1 MPGIVAFVCDTQKGF
16 TVVIIY
22 LVWIAVQFACS
33 HTVVVHQ
40 RDLSTNVHQ
49 HLCTVY
55 RHCSRHLHPQ
65 SKYLSSPEAAERAGS
80 LTAEFGWSYRQHTA
94 ERIVRK
100 FANSSLTS
108 ARPGRQPR
116 GRSADLSPA
125 RSWRSLPTS
134 ILSTHPCLKRKC
146 FSYTLTALRLPRLG
160 TVLSQRKKGLL
171 AAGKQLCERLSCQVY
186 MTQGIKRNIV

>member
-1 MPGIVAFVCDTQKGF
+1 MPGIVACVCDTQKGF

-49 HLCTVY
+49 HWCTVY

-116 GRSADLSPA
+116 RPQAKEGEVLISALHAAEDLSP
-125 RSWRSLPTS
+125 L
-134 ILSTHPCLKRKC
+134 LSYPHTH
-146 FSYTLTALRLPRLG
+146 
-160 TVLSQRKKGLL
+160 V
-171 AAGKQLCERLSCQVY
+171 
-186 MTQGIKRNIV
+186 